1 MITHFKFTHGAKA
14 GRQAGGRQRRRI
26 CFPSFPWSPARHIV
40 LLPDVTE

>member
-14 GRQAGGRQRRRI
+14 GRQRRRI